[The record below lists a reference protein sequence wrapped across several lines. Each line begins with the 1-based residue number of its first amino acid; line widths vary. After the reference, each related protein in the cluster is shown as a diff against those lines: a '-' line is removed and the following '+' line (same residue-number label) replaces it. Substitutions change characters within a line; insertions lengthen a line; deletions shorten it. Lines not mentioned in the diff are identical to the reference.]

1 MAEQF
6 EHEVV
11 HAKLK
16 VSQGGDTRK
25 IKEEVNLLVAHGW
38 RLDDEKMGLQTSF
51 TFPTFVKA
59 VEFMNKVFEES
70 AHQNHH
76 AGIYNMNRLVTVHW
90 TTYRPRGL
98 SAKDTKMAQWCHE
111 QGPQLGGQYDTNI
124 SNGPNA

>member
-59 VEFMNKVFEES
+59 VVSTSLYNK
-70 AHQNHH
+70 
-76 AGIYNMNRLVTVHW
+76 GINLL
-90 TTYRPRGL
+90 GIGI
-98 SAKDTKMAQWCHE
+98 HE
-111 QGPQLGGQYDTNI
+111 
-124 SNGPNA
+124 